1 MLPAKKKTADPKK
14 NSPIKKKTAP
24 NSNSKTKSVTSK
36 QGLKKKLN
44 EFGDDDAI

>member
-1 MLPAKKKTADPKK
+1 MSPAKNKPIAKSKTGPAKKTEA
-14 NSPIKKKTAP
+14 
-24 NSNSKTKSVTSK
+24 SNSKTKSVTSK